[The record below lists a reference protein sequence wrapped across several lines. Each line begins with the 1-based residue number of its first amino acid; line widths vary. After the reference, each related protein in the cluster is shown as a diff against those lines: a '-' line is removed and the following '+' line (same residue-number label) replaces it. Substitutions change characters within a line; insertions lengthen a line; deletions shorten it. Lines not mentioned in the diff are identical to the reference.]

1 MGKKDQTTSIP
12 GQKPKAQAATAAS
25 REPVVPPA
33 RKRTSLKDLAAY
45 LGLSQTTI
53 SFVLND
59 APLAKNLT
67 EETRRRVHEAA
78 RKFNYRPSY
87 FAVNLNKV
95 GSDSVG
101 VMAPDHSEGYFT
113 KVMAGAE
120 QYFVQKKFMY
130 FTTCHYWQPEL
141 IDEYPRILLSRGAE
155 GLLLLNTNADFES
168 PLPVVTISGHLE
180 KEGVTNVVLDHLEA
194 ARLTLKH
201 LYGLGHRKIA
211 FMKGHHTVIDTDYRW
226 DATMQAARELGVAP
240 TPERM
245 VAIHLVGWSPEIG
258 YDTATKLL
266 QATRDF
272 TALVCFNDT
281 AAIGAIRAFHEHGL
295 RVPEDV
301 SVVGFDDIV
310 SAEFNVPS
318 LTTIRQPLTEMG
330 KLGAT
335 ILLDRIGDLSKKY
348 APSIFMKPKLILR
361 ESTGP
366 APRRRS

>member
-1 MGKKDQTTSIP
+1 MSKKDQPQSSRSSKRKA
-12 GQKPKAQAATAAS
+12 KPVPTPSRAAFT
-25 REPVVPPA
+25 PA
-33 RKRTSLKDLAAY
+33 KTRTSLKDLAAY

-87 FAVNLNKV
+87 FALNLNKS
-95 GSDSVG
+95 GSESVG
-101 VMAPDHSEGYFT
+101 VIAPDHSEGYFT

-120 QYFVQKKFMY
+120 RYFVQKKFMY

-141 IDEYPRILLSRGAE
+141 IEEYPRMLLSRGAE
-155 GLLLLNTNADFES
+155 GLLLLNSNADFTS

-180 KEGVTNVVLDHLEA
+180 KEGVTNVVLDHLAA

-201 LYGLGHRKIA
+201 LYELGHRKIA
-211 FMKGHHTVIDTDYRW
+211 FMKGHRTVIDTEYRW
-226 DATMQAARELGVAP
+226 EATIQAARELGLAV

-245 VAIHLVGWSPEIG
+245 VDIHTAGWSPEIG
-258 YDTATKLL
+258 YSTAKRLL
-266 QATRDF
+266 RATRDF
-272 TALVCFNDT
+272 TALVGFNDT
-281 AAIGAIRAFHEHGL
+281 SAIGAIRAFHEEGL
-295 RVPEDV
+295 RVPQDV

-310 SAEFNVPS
+310 AAEFNVPS

-335 ILLDRIGDLSKKY
+335 ILLDRIADPSKPYELSVW
-348 APSIFMKPKLILR
+348 MKPKLIER

-366 APRRRS
+366 VTTQ